1 MIDCGNVTGF
11 TAFEYD
17 IGGKWLSLL
26 KQFAPAI
33 ARVALLYNSNTAPWT
48 DNFWRSFQAT
58 APSFGVT
65 PVQMNVRDAPAIE
78 HAIEALAREPNGA
91 LLGVPEVTVT
101 TLVSSSGL
109 EYASLCAATM
119 PRACR
124 SQASYIRRRYCH
136 YSPPASN

>member
-11 TAFEYD
+11 NAFEYD

-26 KQFAPAI
+26 KQFAPGI
-33 ARVALLYNSNTAPWT
+33 ACVALLYNSNTAPWT
-48 DNFWRSFQAT
+48 DNFRRSFQAT

-91 LLGVPEVTVT
+91 
-101 TLVSSSGL
+101 
-109 EYASLCAATM
+109 SL
-119 PRACR
+119 ACR
-124 SQASYIRRRYCH
+124 GNGDDACKLLRARICDPVRGDDAARLTKPGLIHQAAVLSL
-136 YSPPASN
+136 